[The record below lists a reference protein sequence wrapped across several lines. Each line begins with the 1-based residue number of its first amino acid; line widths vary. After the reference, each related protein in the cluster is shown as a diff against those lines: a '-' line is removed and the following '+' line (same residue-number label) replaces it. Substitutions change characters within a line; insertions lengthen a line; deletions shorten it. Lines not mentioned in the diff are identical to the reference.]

1 MYKKETMANN
11 QVSYAS
17 VIDGCVTE
25 FIEKNKKYGQSWT
38 EDRIFTLAQQV
49 LIKLNRIKT
58 IQEKNG
64 LQKVDDPLEKEFP
77 GIFNYCMLAKV
88 RIKWE
93 KEHFVFERNVAHEKV
108 VAEFSAAVNHTKELY
123 AAKNH
128 DYGEVWRILLIST
141 MVDFMLN
148 KYRRL
153 EEIYLNSTTEEVK
166 FDDYDEIFKDIANYA
181 VFCMANIAGGM
192 NPLR

>member
-1 MYKKETMANN
+1 MQNN
-11 QVSYAS
+11 HISYND
-17 VIDGCVTE
+17 VIDACVKE

-64 LQKVDDPLEKEFP
+64 LQKVDDPIEKEFP

-88 RIKWE
+88 RIKWT
-93 KEHFVFERNVAHEKV
+93 KDRFDFERNIAHEKV
-108 VAEFSAAVNHTKELY
+108 VAEFKAAVDHTKELY

-128 DYGEVWRILLIST
+128 DYGEIWRVLLIST

-153 EEIYLNSTTEEVK
+153 EEIYLVEGTQEQK
-166 FDDYDEIFKDIANYA
+166 LDDYDEIFKDIANYA
-181 VFCMANIAGGM
+181 VFCMANIASGM
-192 NPLR
+192 DQLR

>member
-1 MYKKETMANN
+1 MKKHTAY
-11 QVSYAS
+11 SD
-17 VIDGCVTE
+17 VIDDCVQE
-25 FIEKNKKYGQSWT
+25 FVEKNKKYGQSWT

-58 IQEKNG
+58 IQQNRG

-88 RIKWE
+88 RIKWTNE
-93 KEHFVFERNVAHEKV
+93 RFVFERNVAHEKV
-108 VAEFSAAVNHTKELY
+108 VEEFKAAVDHTKELY

-128 DYGEVWRILLIST
+128 DYGEIWRVLLIST
-141 MVDFMLN
+141 MTDFMLN

-153 EEIYLNSTTEEVK
+153 EEIYLNPKPEQEK
-166 FDDYDEIFKDIANYA
+166 LDDYDEIFKDIANYA
-181 VFCMANIAGGM
+181 VFCMANIRDGM
-192 NPLR
+192 NALQ